1 MAIRSKSLFVIPLR
15 ALLLIGVGCAPGPF
29 GQQPVHALADH
40 RMWTQYS
47 ALQDARAIAVA
58 GDPSRIWVAGMAG
71 GQPTVE
77 DARREALAACSKQ
90 RARRRMQSKC
100 LLYAE
105 GDVIV
110 WRGGV

>member
-1 MAIRSKSLFVIPLR
+1 
-15 ALLLIGVGCAPGPF
+15 
-29 GQQPVHALADH
+29 
-40 RMWTQYS
+40 
-47 ALQDARAIAVA
+47 
-58 GDPSRIWVAGMAG
+58 MAG
-71 GQPTVE
+71 GQPTID